1 MLRGLLLTLL
11 FMACVMLPPSA
22 EALEPDP
29 AGDPFEAGPAAPP
42 PPPPPVDFEAPG
54 SRRRAGPC
62 RHGRGSGHH
71 SSPYRQFGRDY
82 SFGPGRHG
90 GPPGYNRG
98 FGPEHG
104 RFGRDFTS
112 GPGRHGGPPGYSRGF
127 GPGQGSF
134 VGGRSSHPGRMLF
147 SERARRQLGL
157 SEEQSSRLR
166 QLGLEARKSAIRR
179 RADMET
185 KQLELEELLGAA
197 EPDRAAIDRT
207 VQEIGALHAAR
218 MKVGI
223 DQRLN
228 FQDVL
233 TPEQREKMRELRE
246 QGFRGRRSGREAGK
260 WKHGD
265 RPGRPPWAP
274 SEPDPPPSPPEQ

>member
-1 MLRGLLLTLL
+1 
-11 FMACVMLPPSA
+11 
-22 EALEPDP
+22 
-29 AGDPFEAGPAAPP
+29 
-42 PPPPPVDFEAPG
+42 
-54 SRRRAGPC
+54 
-62 RHGRGSGHH
+62 
-71 SSPYRQFGRDY
+71 
-82 SFGPGRHG
+82 
-90 GPPGYNRG
+90 
-98 FGPEHG
+98 
-104 RFGRDFTS
+104 
-112 GPGRHGGPPGYSRGF
+112 
-127 GPGQGSF
+127 
-134 VGGRSSHPGRMLF
+134 MLF

-179 RADMET
+179 RADMEM

-218 MKVGI
+218 MKAGI

-233 TPEQREKMRELRE
+233 TPEQREKMRELRK

>member
-11 FMACVMLPPSA
+11 FMTFAMLPASA

-29 AGDPFEAGPAAPP
+29 AGAPFEAEPGAPP
-42 PPPPPVDFEAPG
+42 PPPGDVQGPG

-62 RHGRGSGHH
+62 RHGRGSRHH
-71 SSPYRQFGRDY
+71 
-82 SFGPGRHG
+82 FGPQR
-90 GPPGYNRG
+90 
-98 FGPEHG
+98 
-104 RFGRDFTS
+104 RFGRDFS
-112 GPGRHGGPPGYSRGF
+112 FGPGGHGGPSNYSRGFGGDFSFGPGGHGGPSNYSRRF

-134 VGGRSSHPGRMLF
+134 VSGRGSHPARMLL

-185 KQLELEELLGAA
+185 KQLELEELLSVT

-246 QGFRGRRSGREAGK
+246 QGFRGHRSGREGGK
-260 WKHGD
+260 WKRGE
-265 RPGRPPWAP
+265 RSGRPPWAP
-274 SEPDPPPSPPEQ
+274 SEADPAPSPPEQ

>member
-11 FMACVMLPPSA
+11 FMTFVMLPASV

-29 AGDPFEAGPAAPP
+29 AGAPFKAELGAPP
-42 PPPPPVDFEAPG
+42 PPPGDVQGPG

-62 RHGRGSGHH
+62 RHGRGS
-71 SSPYRQFGRDY
+71 
-82 SFGPGRHG
+82 
-90 GPPGYNRG
+90 
-98 FGPEHG
+98 
-104 RFGRDFTS
+104 
-112 GPGRHGGPPGYSRGF
+112 
-127 GPGQGSF
+127 
-134 VGGRSSHPGRMLF
+134 HPARMLL

-166 QLGLEARKSAIRR
+166 QLSLEARKNAIRR
-179 RADMET
+179 RADLET

-207 VQEIGALHAAR
+207 VQEIGTLHAAQ
-218 MKVGI
+218 MKADI

-233 TPEQREKMRELRE
+233 TPEQRDKLREFRE

-265 RPGRPPWAP
+265 SPGSPPWAP

>member
-11 FMACVMLPPSA
+11 FMTFVMLPASA

-29 AGDPFEAGPAAPP
+29 AGAPFEAEPAPP
-42 PPPPPVDFEAPG
+42 PSPPGDVQGPG

-62 RHGRGSGHH
+62 RHGRGSRHH
-71 SSPYRQFGRDY
+71 FGPQRRFGGDF
-82 SFGPGRHG
+82 SFGPGGHG
-90 GPPGYNRG
+90 GPSN
-98 FGPEHG
+98 
-104 RFGRDFTS
+104 
-112 GPGRHGGPPGYSRGF
+112 YSRGF
-127 GPGQGSF
+127 SPGQGSF
-134 VGGRSSHPGRMLF
+134 VSGRGSHPARMLL

-179 RADMET
+179 RADLET

-218 MKVGI
+218 MKAGI

-228 FQDVL
+228 FQDML
-233 TPEQREKMRELRE
+233 TPEQRDKLREFRE

-274 SEPDPPPSPPEQ
+274 SEPDPPPSPPEE

>member
-11 FMACVMLPPSA
+11 FMAFVMLPASA

-29 AGDPFEAGPAAPP
+29 AGTPFEAEPGAPP
-42 PPPPPVDFEAPG
+42 PPPGDFEARG

-62 RHGRGSGHH
+62 RHGRGSGRHFG
-71 SSPYRQFGRDY
+71 RQGRLGRDY
-82 SFGPGRHG
+82 SFGPGGHG
-90 GPPGYNRG
+90 GPSNYSRG
-98 FGPEHG
+98 FGG
-104 RFGRDFTS
+104 DYSF
-112 GPGRHGGPPGYSRGF
+112 GPGGHGGPPGYSRGF
-127 GPGQGSF
+127 GPGRGSF
-134 VGGRSSHPGRMLF
+134 VGGRGSHPGRMLF

-166 QLGLEARKSAIRR
+166 QLSLEARKSAIRR
-179 RADMET
+179 RADLET

-207 VQEIGALHAAR
+207 VQEMGALHAAR
-218 MKVGI
+218 MKAGI

-233 TPEQREKMRELRE
+233 TPEQRDKLREFRE

-274 SEPDPPPSPPEQ
+274 SEADPPPSPPEQ